1 MGKSISEVL
10 TALTLCGANYRAD
23 SCKACPLNDSCKP
36 GDNAALVD
44 AATEAITDLVA
55 FNALCLQEK
64 AGLLQVLKHARVTVY
79 VVVHRRRSTRDVF
92 TLKTGLFRPNDL
104 KRLGKTV
111 FLNRGDAEKELRRL
125 TEHQDADPD
134 TGQKAVRFHH
144 HVILKCQLTRDEIEG
159 CWVRKKKR
167 MGTTNADRLQM
178 DKSSLYHPELELR
191 TISTMQR
198 ENIKTG
204 QKCTALPAGKM
215 SL

>member
-23 SCKACPLNDSCKP
+23 RCKACPLNDSCKP

-111 FLNRGDAEKELRRL
+111 FLNRGEAEKELRRL
-125 TEHQDADPD
+125 Q
-134 TGQKAVRFHH
+134 
-144 HVILKCQLTRDEIEG
+144 
-159 CWVRKKKR
+159 
-167 MGTTNADRLQM
+167 
-178 DKSSLYHPELELR
+178 ELW
-191 TISTMQR
+191 S
-198 ENIKTG
+198 
-204 QKCTALPAGKM
+204 
-215 SL
+215 

>member
-79 VVVHRRRSTRDVF
+79 KIFGLVAEHMKGLPEVGQAFKVKKKETNTVIFDMVENFPKHNPDERIIATHRTRLMYESMEVWQEERNNSCMLVPSETAGMLLDHGRIVQWIDGG
-92 TLKTGLFRPNDL
+92 LLITGRASRIFVRHCRYRADDPQ
-104 KRLGKTV
+104 
-111 FLNRGDAEKELRRL
+111 
-125 TEHQDADPD
+125 QDAINFLS
-134 TGQKAVRFHH
+134 G
-144 HVILKCQLTRDEIEG
+144 
-159 CWVRKKKR
+159 KR
-167 MGTTNADRLQM
+167 WW
-178 DKSSLYHPELELR
+178 
-191 TISTMQR
+191 
-198 ENIKTG
+198 
-204 QKCTALPAGKM
+204 
-215 SL
+215 

>member
-79 VVVHRRRSTRDVF
+79 V
-92 TLKTGLFRPNDL
+92 LITGRASRIFVRHCRYRADDPQ
-104 KRLGKTV
+104 
-111 FLNRGDAEKELRRL
+111 
-125 TEHQDADPD
+125 QDAINFLS
-134 TGQKAVRFHH
+134 G
-144 HVILKCQLTRDEIEG
+144 
-159 CWVRKKKR
+159 KR
-167 MGTTNADRLQM
+167 WW
-178 DKSSLYHPELELR
+178 
-191 TISTMQR
+191 
-198 ENIKTG
+198 
-204 QKCTALPAGKM
+204 
-215 SL
+215 

>member
-23 SCKACPLNDSCKP
+23 SCKACPLNDSCEP

-111 FLNRGDAEKELRRL
+111 FLNRGEAEKELRRL
-125 TEHQDADPD
+125 Q
-134 TGQKAVRFHH
+134 
-144 HVILKCQLTRDEIEG
+144 
-159 CWVRKKKR
+159 
-167 MGTTNADRLQM
+167 
-178 DKSSLYHPELELR
+178 ELW
-191 TISTMQR
+191 S
-198 ENIKTG
+198 
-204 QKCTALPAGKM
+204 
-215 SL
+215 